1 MATLPRRG
9 LRIRPLIVLF
19 AAAASV
25 AAQQES
31 APAPAPQGQAAPP
44 TRAQGGGAPPSD
56 DAFRYGSPPAL
67 PAGTSQEQMWPAAT
81 AEGWAKPCLIPWQR
95 TFDDALEVSKA
106 TGAPILVCV
115 NMDGEIA
122 SEHFAGVRYR
132 DPATAKALER
142 YVCVV
147 ASVYRH
153 TPRDY
158 DEQGRRVICPRFG
171 TVTCG
176 EHIANEVELYGKYF
190 EGKRIS
196 PRHIMLDLDG
206 RKSYDVYYSWDTQ
219 TVFTAFAKGVENLP
233 PPRELLHDGLTPP
246 DLVASAHVADRV
258 AVERAYQEGDHE
270 TRVAILRGV
279 IANRAAR
286 QDDVLRLAVFGLDL
300 ECARLARQALAQS
313 ESEGSIDVIAEALKV
328 PLDPEQR
335 EALVAAAE
343 RLGATYPQARVLAA
357 LHQGLAMESTRF
369 GTSDDLGSGPSVAE
383 YVASAQ
389 AHADSAA
396 ERPQDPAAKLA
407 LAESLLACAFEAG
420 RDLRWRRAALEDA
433 RTNAEEAAAL
443 GASGWRLD
451 ATLCAVLAE
460 LGETEPARAHA
471 VAAVEG
477 GMESAPTTRA
487 GTEAGPPEL
496 AKVRVLALFA
506 QARQQS
512 IRKAYRE
519 KSPWPPEW
527 LADIDGA
534 YARLAAHDLA
544 TEENLVSYYDFLA
557 WLGGAQRA
565 SAVLEDALARFPDS
579 ALLHERLRS
588 RVLWEKGPEELESEY
603 ARRLSAESPSTQLT
617 WYAGYASLVAAEHF
631 RRANRL
637 DRALEAYEHG
647 IAYYERNIAEAPE
660 GRDVCDH
667 FIALAHAGRARVL
680 LERGELEGATA
691 DLLAAFERRAAST
704 GTMDGLDITPGM
716 TALMLKSRLAEARA
730 PELSAKLAAAMDA
743 MDPQL
748 FAEPDFARQGQ
759 SDRGTRVRGAR
770 GDRGG

>member
-1 MATLPRRG
+1 MATLPRCG
-9 LRIRPLIVLF
+9 LRFGPIIVVL
-19 AAAASV
+19 ALGSNV

-31 APAPAPQGQAAPP
+31 AAPVAQDQLAPAA
-44 TRAQGGGAPPSD
+44 RARAGGARPSD
-56 DAFRYGSPPAL
+56 DAFKYGSPPSL
-67 PAGTSQEQMWPAAT
+67 PAGTSQEQIWPAAT

-142 YVCVV
+142 YVCVI

-158 DEQGRRVICPRFG
+158 DEQGQRVICLRFG

-176 EHIANEVELYGKYF
+176 EHIANEAELYAKYF
-190 EGKRIS
+190 EDKRIS
-196 PRHIMLDLDG
+196 PRHIMLDLEG

-246 DLVASAHVADRV
+246 ALVTSRAAADRV
-258 AVERAYQEGDHE
+258 IVERAYQQGDHAA
-270 TRVAILRGV
+270 RVAILRAV
-279 IANRAAR
+279 IANRGAR
-286 QDDVLRLAVFGLDL
+286 QDDVLRLAVFGFDL

-335 EALVAAAE
+335 EALVRAAE
-343 RLGATYPQARVLAA
+343 RLAATYPRARTLAA
-357 LHQGLAMESTRF
+357 LHRGLALESESF
-369 GTSDDLGSGPSVAE
+369 GTSDDLGAGPSIAE

-389 AHADSAA
+389 MHADSAA
-396 ERPQDPAAKLA
+396 QRPQDPSAKLA
-407 LAESLLACAFEAG
+407 LAESLLACAVESG

-433 RTNAEEAAAL
+433 RANAEQAAAL
-443 GASGWRLD
+443 GFSSWRLE

-460 LGETEPARAHA
+460 LGETEQARRHA

-477 GMESAPTTRA
+477 GMESAPSGEA
-487 GTEAGPPEL
+487 GGEAGPPEL

-506 QARQQS
+506 QARQLA

-527 LADIDGA
+527 LADVDGA
-534 YARLAAHDLA
+534 YKRLAAHALA
-544 TEENLVSYYDFLA
+544 TEEDLVSYHDFLA

-565 SAVLEDALARFPDS
+565 GAVLEDALARFPDS
-579 ALLHERLRS
+579 APLHERLRS
-588 RVLWEKGPEELESEY
+588 RILWEKGPAELENEY
-603 ARRLSAESPSTQLT
+603 ARRLSAVSPSQQLT

-631 RRANRL
+631 RRANQL
-637 DRALEAYEHG
+637 ERALEAYQHG
-647 IAYYERNIAEAPE
+647 IAYYERNIADVPE
-660 GRDVCDH
+660 GRDLCDH
-667 FIALAHAGRARVL
+667 FIAMAHAGRARVL
-680 LERGELEGATA
+680 LERGELEGATTA
-691 DLLAAFERRAAST
+691 MLAVFQRRAAST

-716 TALMLKSRLAEARA
+716 TALMLKARLAETHATELARQ
-730 PELSAKLAAAMDA
+730 LGAAMDA

-759 SDRGTRVRGAR
+759 SQRGTR
-770 GDRGG
+770 GG